1 MLVALDGGQI
11 AGAALQEE
19 IRQTLAGLEV
29 RVRFESISRERY
41 HNWVQQQGKPRHIVT
56 LLSRQVTAEQIAQ
69 LTAVTVKHGL
79 NIDHINRLSGRVPLE
94 SLDTHSNA
102 CVEYS
107 VRIMP
112 HDTRQLRADFMELS
126 TRLEEIGRA
135 SCRERVEGGVC
146 AG

>member
-29 RVRFESISRERY
+29 RVRVESISRERY

-69 LTAVTVKHGL
+69 LTAVTVKHGS
-79 NIDHINRLSGRVPLE
+79 NIDHITRLSRRGPPA
-94 SLDTHSNA
+94 SPDPHTH
-102 CVEYS
+102 
-107 VRIMP
+107 P
-112 HDTRQLRADFMELS
+112 
-126 TRLEEIGRA
+126 
-135 SCRERVEGGVC
+135 
-146 AG
+146 